1 MSLPKFDGFAFPVLS
16 VLGGEPKGLSKAMLY
31 DRVAA
36 HLKIDP
42 DALNE
47 QIASG
52 QSVFENRVGWACSWM
67 KACGWVQNPKR
78 AWWVITDA
86 GRKRLATGVPIT
98 AAEMRPTANAK
109 SPDTTKPALAA
120 ADIPTA
126 KTMPSPAPVED
137 PAALTPDERIAT
149 AVAEIL
155 ADVESRVLDRLAA
168 ATPKFFEQAVL
179 RLLATMNYTGEFGAS
194 EHSGKTA
201 DGGIDGILYLDR
213 LHLERVYVQAKR
225 WKEAVGASVVRDFAG
240 AMDAEAATKGV
251 ILTTA
256 GFTKEARKY
265 IEKSPKAIRL
275 VDGPEIARLM
285 VEFGVGVSRAQTI
298 VLPKL
303 DEDFFEGT

>member
-1 MSLPKFDGFAFPVLS
+1 MSLPKFDGFALPVLAALATEADGMS
-16 VLGGEPKGLSKAMLY
+16 RATLY
-31 DRVAA
+31 AHVAA
-36 HLKIDP
+36 DLKLEEDT
-42 DALNE
+42 LTE
-47 QIASG
+47 EIASG
-52 QSVFENRVGWACSWM
+52 QTLFENRVGWACSWL
-67 KACGWVQNPKR
+67 KACGWVKNPKR

-86 GRKRLATGVPIT
+86 GRTRLATRKPVT
-98 AAEMRPTANAK
+98 ASEMRPATVIKATTPASPTGGNGVVAGMTTEALL
-109 SPDTTKPALAA
+109 SPDELTT
-120 ADIPTA
+120 
-126 KTMPSPAPVED
+126 
-137 PAALTPDERIAT
+137 LTPDERIAA
-149 AVAEIL
+149 AVAEIV
-155 ADVESRVLDRLAA
+155 ADVEGKVLDRLAA
-168 ATPKFFEQAVL
+168 ATPTFFEQTVL
-179 RLLATMNYTGEFGAS
+179 KLLATMNYTGEFGAS

-285 VEFGVGVSRAQTI
+285 VEFGVGVSRAQEI

-303 DEDFFEGT
+303 DEDFFEGR

>member
-1 MSLPKFDGFAFPVLS
+1 MLS
-16 VLGGEPKGLSKAMLY
+16 AEPAGLTRAALY

-36 HLKIDP
+36 DLKLDGE
-42 DALNE
+42 ALTE
-47 QIASG
+47 LIASG
-52 QSVFENRVGWACSWM
+52 QTVFENRVGWACSWM

-78 AWWVITDA
+78 AWWLITDA

-98 AAEMRPTANAK
+98 AAEMRPKADAK
-109 SPDTTKPALAA
+109 SLKAPKSAIAVADLPAAKSA
-120 ADIPTA
+120 PTH
-126 KTMPSPAPVED
+126 APVDEF
-137 PAALTPDERIAT
+137 AAFTPDERIAT

-155 ADVESRVLDRLAA
+155 ADVESNVLDRLGA

-179 RLLATMNYTGEFGAS
+179 KLLSTMNYTGEFGAS
-194 EHSGKTA
+194 EHSGKSA

-256 GFTKEARKY
+256 GFTNEARKY